1 MAQSSTQQRGRT
13 PLMRQYYKIK
23 ERHPKAIL
31 LFRMGDFY
39 ESFDDDA
46 KTVSRLL
53 GITLTERNNGDADDV
68 PMAGFPH
75 HALDSHLPK
84 LIRSGLRVAI
94 CEQVEDADDSSG
106 KVVDRDVVEVVT
118 PGVSFHDQ
126 LLNPKQ
132 SNFLAALHF
141 GTGRDKDRIGFSF
154 IDATTGEFS
163 VTEAGLDQLQ
173 DLIQTVAPSE
183 VIVDKRKTERLQQ
196 HLREVPFTVTE
207 QEDWVFKYDFAYQT
221 LLEHFE
227 THSLKGFGVDDM
239 DLGVVASGA
248 ALHYLGETQKGALPH
263 VRKIKRYSKDEHIAL
278 DPETKRNLELVQ
290 SIQDDGHEGTLVSIL
305 DETETPMGGRRL
317 RAWLVRPLRDVG
329 RIRHRLDAVEA
340 CVDDRTLRDD
350 LREELNQMG
359 DLERLAGKVA
369 TGRAAPGDLIAIKHT
384 LRRLPNVLG
393 LLTDADSDALGA
405 IEDDLRPC
413 PEMVDRIQ
421 SALVDDPPAKISEGG
436 LIRDGYSEE
445 LDELRTIA
453 QEGKDWVANLETE
466 ESERTDIP
474 SLKVGFNKVFGYYI
488 EVTNTHADKV
498 PEDYIRK
505 QTLVD
510 SERYVT
516 PELKEM
522 EEKILTA
529 EEKIETLE
537 QELFNELR
545 SQIAQQTGILQE
557 NAELLAHLDC
567 FAGLAEVAEQ
577 HDYTRPSVDDGLT
590 IDIEEGRHPVVEQ
603 TLPPGDPF
611 IPNDMALDPDDEQ
624 VLIITGPN
632 MAGKSVALRQVG
644 LIVLLAQVGS
654 FVPAEAAQIGVVDR
668 IFTRVGASDN
678 LAAGEST
685 FLVEMN
691 EAANILNNATAR
703 SLILFDE
710 VGRGTSTFDGL
721 SIAWAIVEYLHERP
735 EVAARTLFA
744 THYHELNAM
753 ADRLE
758 RVHNYRIQ
766 VSEHEGEI
774 VFLRKLIPGGA
785 DHSYGIEVAK
795 MAGLPDAVIARARE
809 VLQNLESQHLEVGAD
824 EADGAPSEDP
834 PSEDPPSGDGVRAK
848 KGEADAV
855 PDLEDSQANQM
866 HLFGQPDPA
875 AEEIKEML
883 GEIDPNRITPVE
895 ALMKLA
901 EMKETL
907 AD

>member
-1 MAQSSTQQRGRT
+1 MAQSTTQRGRT

-23 ERHPKAIL
+23 DRHPKALL

-39 ESFDDDA
+39 ESFDEDA

-84 LIRSGLRVAI
+84 LIRAGLRVAI
-94 CEQVEDADDSSG
+94 CEQTEDANSSSG

-132 SNFLAALHF
+132 SNFLAAIHF
-141 GTGRDKDRIGFSF
+141 GTGRDKDRVGFSF

-163 VTEAGLDQLQ
+163 VTEAGSGQVQ

-183 VIVDKRKTERLQQ
+183 VIVDKRRTDRLQA
-196 HLREVPFTVTE
+196 HLREIPFTVTE
-207 QEDWVFKYDFAYQT
+207 QEDWVFKYDFAYQA

-239 DLGVVASGA
+239 DLGVVAAGA
-248 ALHYLGETQKGALPH
+248 ALYYLGETQKGTVPH

-340 CVDDRTLRDD
+340 FVDDRTLRDD

-453 QEGKDWVANLETE
+453 KKGKDWVANLEKE

-488 EVTNTHADKV
+488 EITDTHADKV

-516 PELKEM
+516 PELKEK
-522 EEKILTA
+522 EETILTA
-529 EEKIETLE
+529 EDKIETLE

-545 SQIAQQTGILQE
+545 DAIAQQTGILQE
-557 NAELLAHLDC
+557 NAELLAYLDC
-567 FAGLAEVAEQ
+567 FAGLAEVAER
-577 HDYTRPSVDDGLT
+577 HDYVRPSVDDSLE

-603 TLPPGDPF
+603 TLEPGDPF
-611 IPNDMALDPDDEQ
+611 IPNDMQLDPDDEQ
-624 VLIITGPN
+624 ILIITGPN

-654 FVPAEAAQIGVVDR
+654 FVPADAAHIGVVDR

-703 SLILFDE
+703 SLILLDE

-785 DHSYGIEVAK
+785 DHSYGIEVAR

-809 VLQNLESQHLEVGAD
+809 VLHNLESQHLEVGGDGEMAD
-824 EADGAPSEDP
+824 ADDP
-834 PSEDPPSGDGVRAK
+834 DASPQSGDGLRAK
-848 KGEADAV
+848 KGDAEAV

-866 HLFGQPDPA
+866 HLFAQPDPVA
-875 AEEIKEML
+875 AEIKNML
-883 GEIDPNRITPVE
+883 GDIDPNRITPVE
-895 ALMKLA
+895 ALMKLS
-901 EMKETL
+901 EMKDKLQE
-907 AD
+907 

>member
-227 THSLKGFGVDDM
+227 THSLKGFGVNDM

-248 ALHYLGETQKGALPH
+248 ALHYLGETQKGTLPH

-340 CVDDRTLRDD
+340 FVDDRTLRDD

-393 LLTDADSDALGA
+393 LLTDADSDALGT
-405 IEDDLRPC
+405 IEDDLSPC

-453 QEGKDWVANLETE
+453 QEGKDWVANLEKE

-545 SQIAQQTGILQE
+545 DQIAQETGILQE

-577 HDYTRPSVDDGLT
+577 HDYTRPSVDDGLA

-834 PSEDPPSGDGVRAK
+834 PSGDGVRAK

>member
-453 QEGKDWVANLETE
+453 QEGKDWVANLEKE

-545 SQIAQQTGILQE
+545 DQIAQQTGILQE

-834 PSEDPPSGDGVRAK
+834 PSGDGVRAK

>member
-1 MAQSSTQQRGRT
+1 MAQSTTQRGRT

-23 ERHPKAIL
+23 DRHPKALL

-39 ESFDDDA
+39 ESFDEDA

-84 LIRSGLRVAI
+84 LIRAGLRVAI
-94 CEQVEDADDSSG
+94 CEQTEDANSSSG

-132 SNFLAALHF
+132 SNFLAAIHF
-141 GTGRDKDRIGFSF
+141 GTGRDKDRVGFSF

-163 VTEAGLDQLQ
+163 VTEAGSGQVQ

-183 VIVDKRKTERLQQ
+183 VIVDKRRTDRLQA
-196 HLREVPFTVTE
+196 HLREIPFTVTE
-207 QEDWVFKYDFAYQT
+207 QEDWVFKYDFAYQA

-239 DLGVVASGA
+239 DLGVVAAGA
-248 ALHYLGETQKGALPH
+248 ALYYLGETQKGTVPH

-340 CVDDRTLRDD
+340 FVDDRTLRDD

-453 QEGKDWVANLETE
+453 KKGKDWVANLEKE

-488 EVTNTHADKV
+488 EITDTHADKV

-516 PELKEM
+516 PELKEK
-522 EEKILTA
+522 EETILTA
-529 EEKIETLE
+529 EDKIETLE

-545 SQIAQQTGILQE
+545 DAIAQQTGILQE
-557 NAELLAHLDC
+557 NAELLAYLDC
-567 FAGLAEVAEQ
+567 FAGLAEVAER
-577 HDYTRPSVDDGLT
+577 HDYVRPSVDDSLE

-603 TLPPGDPF
+603 TLEPGDPF
-611 IPNDMALDPDDEQ
+611 IPNDMQLDPDDEQ
-624 VLIITGPN
+624 ILIITGPN

-644 LIVLLAQVGS
+644 LITLLAQVGS
-654 FVPAEAAQIGVVDR
+654 FVPAEAAHIGVVDR

-703 SLILFDE
+703 SLILLDE

-785 DHSYGIEVAK
+785 DHSYGIEVAR

-809 VLQNLESQHLEVGAD
+809 VLHNLESQHLEVGGDGEMAD
-824 EADGAPSEDP
+824 ADDP
-834 PSEDPPSGDGVRAK
+834 DASPQSGDGLRAK
-848 KGEADAV
+848 KGDAEAV

-866 HLFGQPDPA
+866 HLFAQPDPVA
-875 AEEIKEML
+875 AEIKNML
-883 GEIDPNRITPVE
+883 GDIDPNRITPVE
-895 ALMKLA
+895 ALMKLS
-901 EMKETL
+901 EMKDKLQE
-907 AD
+907 

>member
-163 VTEAGLDQLQ
+163 VTEAGIDQLQ

-393 LLTDADSDALGA
+393 LLADADSDALGA

-545 SQIAQQTGILQE
+545 DQIAQQTGILQE

-834 PSEDPPSGDGVRAK
+834 PSGDGVRAK

-901 EMKETL
+901 EMKEKIE
-907 AD
+907 

>member
-290 SIQDDGHEGTLVSIL
+290 SIQEDGHEGTLVSIL

-393 LLTDADSDALGA
+393 LLADADSDALGA

-545 SQIAQQTGILQE
+545 DQIAQQTGILQE

-834 PSEDPPSGDGVRAK
+834 PSGDGVRAK

>member
-141 GTGRDKDRIGFSF
+141 GTGRDKGRIGFSF

-248 ALHYLGETQKGALPH
+248 ALHYLGETQKGTLPH

-340 CVDDRTLRDD
+340 CVNDRTLRDD

-405 IEDDLRPC
+405 IEDDLSPC

-453 QEGKDWVANLETE
+453 QEGKDWVANLEKE

-545 SQIAQQTGILQE
+545 DQIAQETGILQE

-577 HDYTRPSVDDGLT
+577 HDYTRPSVDDGLA

-654 FVPAEAAQIGVVDR
+654 FVPADAAAIGVVDR

-795 MAGLPDAVIARARE
+795 MAGLPDAVIARARQ

-834 PSEDPPSGDGVRAK
+834 PSGDVVRAK

>member
-227 THSLKGFGVDDM
+227 THSLKGFGVNDM

-248 ALHYLGETQKGALPH
+248 ALHYLGETQKGTLPH

-340 CVDDRTLRDD
+340 FVDDRTLRDD

-393 LLTDADSDALGA
+393 LLTDADSDALGT
-405 IEDDLRPC
+405 IEDDLSPC

-453 QEGKDWVANLETE
+453 QEGKDWVANLEKE

-545 SQIAQQTGILQE
+545 AQIAQQTGILQE

-577 HDYTRPSVDDGLT
+577 HDYTRPSVDDGLA

-834 PSEDPPSGDGVRAK
+834 PSGDGVRAK

>member
-1 MAQSSTQQRGRT
+1 MAQSTTQRGRT

-23 ERHPKAIL
+23 DRHPKALL

-39 ESFDDDA
+39 ESFDEDA

-84 LIRSGLRVAI
+84 LIRAGLRVAI
-94 CEQVEDADDSSG
+94 CEQTEDANSSSG

-132 SNFLAALHF
+132 SNFLAAIHF
-141 GTGRDKDRIGFSF
+141 GTGRDKDRVGFSF

-163 VTEAGLDQLQ
+163 VTEAGSGQVQ

-183 VIVDKRKTERLQQ
+183 VIVDKRRTDRLQA
-196 HLREVPFTVTE
+196 HLREIPFTVTE
-207 QEDWVFKYDFAYQT
+207 QEDWVFKYDFAYQA

-340 CVDDRTLRDD
+340 CVDDRTLRGD

-545 SQIAQQTGILQE
+545 DQIAQQTGILQE

-785 DHSYGIEVAK
+785 DHSYGIEVAR

-809 VLQNLESQHLEVGAD
+809 VLHNLESQHLEVGGDGEMAD
-824 EADGAPSEDP
+824 ADDP
-834 PSEDPPSGDGVRAK
+834 DASPQSGDGLRAK
-848 KGEADAV
+848 KGDAEAV

-866 HLFGQPDPA
+866 HLFAQPDPVA
-875 AEEIKEML
+875 AEIKNML
-883 GEIDPNRITPVE
+883 GDIDPNRITPVE
-895 ALMKLA
+895 ALMKLS
-901 EMKETL
+901 EMKDKLQE
-907 AD
+907 